1 MNDILINFRIPT
13 DLKHDFSSVCR
24 VNHTTMTSELI
35 RFVKSYLDDE
45 RVKFETNLKNRHR
58 LRELMNKQSTESAPS
73 SQQE

>member
-35 RFVKSYLDDE
+35 RFVKSY
-45 RVKFETNLKNRHR
+45 RRPPIF
-58 LRELMNKQSTESAPS
+58 SSAWT
-73 SQQE
+73 